1 MPGETSQTQT
11 QNQNSSTNP
20 WTPTQGSLQQL
31 IDRFSQLGR
40 DPSYMGNISD
50 ALKKLQE
57 SASSIPNM
65 GGDAL
70 AAIKRLFASDNSA
83 GVGMLNQGYGDL
95 TRRLGGLANGEELDP
110 YKTPGFSDAINTMTG
125 DITNSV
131 KGVYSGSG
139 RDPSGAGS
147 FSGSLGRGL
156 TQGIA
161 PVIQSQYNT
170 NNANRM
176 SAANSLFNAS
186 GSTASGVAGL
196 KQTDM
201 DNLLKAINASGQLP
215 GLYTGAATAQ
225 YGAANEGNN
234 QQWNQ
239 SERWLRN
246 LLGISGLGSQST
258 GSGTT
263 TRTQGE
269 STMGNIIGGGAGLA
283 GLLTSLFGGGGAGG
297 AGALAGLLALSDER
311 TKENKEEIGELHDG
325 QKVYSFNY
333 KGDARPQIGL
343 MAQEVERI
351 RPEAVTEIAGTK
363 FVDYRKATAGARRIG
378 LMRDMLEAA

>member
-1 MPGETSQTQT
+1 MPGETSTT
-11 QNQNSSTNP
+11 QNQSSSTNP
-20 WTPTQGSLQQL
+20 WTPTMDSLQQL
-31 IDRFSQLGR
+31 ISRFSQLGR

-57 SASSIPNM
+57 SAASIPNM
-65 GGDAL
+65 GGDAT
-70 AAIKRLFASDNSA
+70 AAIRRLFGSDNSA

-95 TRRLGGLANGEELDP
+95 QRRLGGIANGDELDP
-110 YKTPGFSDAINTMTG
+110 YKTPGFSDAISTMTG
-125 DITNSV
+125 DITNNV
-131 KGVYSGSG
+131 KGVYNASG

-176 SAANSLFNAS
+176 GAANSLFNAA

-196 KQTDM
+196 KQIDM
-201 DNLLKAINASGQLP
+201 ENLVKAINASGQLP
-215 GLYTGAATAQ
+215 GLYTGGATAQ

-258 GSGTT
+258 GTS

-269 STMGNIIGGGAGLA
+269 STAGNIIGGATGLA
-283 GLLTSLFGGGGAGG
+283 GLMSSLFGSAAGG
-297 AGALAGLLALSDER
+297 TSAMSGLMGLLALSDER
-311 TKENKEEIGELHDG
+311 TKENIEPVGELNDG
-325 QKVYSFNY
+325 QKVYAFNY
-333 KGDARPQIGL
+333 KGDAKPQIGL
-343 MAQEVERI
+343 MAQEVEKV
-351 RPEAVTEIAGTK
+351 RPDAVTEIGGVK
-363 FVDYRKATAGARRIG
+363 FVDYGKATAGARRIG
-378 LMRDMLEAA
+378 MMSDMLEAA